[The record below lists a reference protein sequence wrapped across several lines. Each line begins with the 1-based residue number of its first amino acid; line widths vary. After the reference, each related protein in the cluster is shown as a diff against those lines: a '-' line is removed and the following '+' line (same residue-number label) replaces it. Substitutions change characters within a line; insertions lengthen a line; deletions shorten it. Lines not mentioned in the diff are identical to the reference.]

1 MPLRSFVYVIG
12 MGEETV
18 GGIPVTDEQIRAW
31 ADEAEQGYD
40 VAVLRRRG
48 RPRRGAT
55 PGTVVPVRLDD
66 DLLAALT
73 RRAENEHLNRSEA
86 IRTALRA
93 WVGDEVA

>member
-1 MPLRSFVYVIG
+1 
-12 MGEETV
+12 MGDETID
-18 GGIPVTDEQIRAW
+18 GTPVTDEQIQEW
-31 ADEAEQGYD
+31 ADEAERGYD

-48 RPRRGAT
+48 RPSRGAT

-66 DLLAALT
+66 ALLAALT
-73 RRAENEHLNRSEA
+73 RRAEHEHLNRSEA